1 MWIKAYVLRIDP
13 KKWNERVLR
22 LLMLFHI
29 AHRGQLWLSVLLPV
43 YLFAWNKFTP
53 SRFWAIW
60 TFKSIGWAWRFDHI
74 PTNWGLSREKKKNFS
89 RKNFLSENSWF
100 SLWILF
106 PRGWLFQHR
115 ARRHYSPGP
124 NFPTQGKAKRSLLR
138 AQGVEKQRFPCRTQA
153 ISCTE
158 WIFCSVCW
166 AEIKEHAGDLTAL
179 SSSSTNVLLQDLKT
193 VLKDLLSFPKRIVS
207 PQLVGGWLLRWG
219 RSQKDK

>member
-1 MWIKAYVLRIDP
+1 MSHLVDSLQFLYFPDCHPFWECFDDYLCMRLEMRIKAYVLRIDP

-29 AHRGQLWLSVLLPV
+29 AHRGQLWLSVLLQV
-43 YLFAWNKFTP
+43 YLFVWNKFTP

-74 PTNWGLSREKKKNFS
+74 PTNCGLSREKKLS

-115 ARRHYSPGP
+115 ARRHFFSRTQFP
-124 NFPTQGKAKRSLLR
+124 NPRKSQTQPATCTGCREAKIPTQNTGNFMHRMDILL
-138 AQGVEKQRFPCRTQA
+138 C
-153 ISCTE
+153 
-158 WIFCSVCW
+158 
-166 AEIKEHAGDLTAL
+166 
-179 SSSSTNVLLQDLKT
+179 
-193 VLKDLLSFPKRIVS
+193 LLSWNQGACWRPDS
-207 PQLVGGWLLRWG
+207 
-219 RSQKDK
+219 S